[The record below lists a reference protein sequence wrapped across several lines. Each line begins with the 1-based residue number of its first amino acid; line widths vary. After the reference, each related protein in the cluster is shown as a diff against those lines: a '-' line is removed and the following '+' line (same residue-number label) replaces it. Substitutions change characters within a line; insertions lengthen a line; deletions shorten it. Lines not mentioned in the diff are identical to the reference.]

1 MKATELRIGNW
12 LIDKR
17 YTHDSENGRF
27 KVHVRDL
34 QYLTDIKES
43 NECDFEPIP
52 LTEEILLKCGFKKT
66 EEYYAAD
73 EENVDVYTIGCF
85 DIAFIDNEYKL
96 WISIDED
103 SYYNFA
109 WTEIK
114 YLHQLQN
121 IYFALTGQELEV
133 NL

>member
-52 LTEEILLKCGFKKT
+52 LTEEILLKCGFKYYKEDNSYQLDFGFYCIWGRLEKEFTLYSNGDET
-66 EEYYAAD
+66 E
-73 EENVDVYTIGCF
+73 
-85 DIAFIDNEYKL
+85 
-96 WISIDED
+96 
-103 SYYNFA
+103 
-109 WTEIK
+109 TEIK

-121 IYFALTGQELEV
+121 LYWCLTGQELEV

>member
-52 LTEEILLKCGFKKT
+52 LTEEILLKCGFKKDT
-66 EEYYAAD
+66 KGVLVLNKNIYSLILWGGE
-73 EENVDVYTIGCF
+73 VSVYL
-85 DIAFIDNEYKL
+85 K
-96 WISIDED
+96 IDE
-103 SYYNFA
+103 SVLSI
-109 WTEIK
+109 EIN

-121 IYFALTGQELEV
+121 LYFALSGQELEV

>member
-52 LTEEILLKCGFKKT
+52 LTEEILLKCGFKKKRG
-66 EEYYAAD
+66 D
-73 EENVDVYTIGCF
+73 KFVLPRSFFNIWK
-85 DIAFIDNEYKL
+85 IDNLTQNDYAFC
-96 WISIDED
+96 
-103 SYYNFA
+103 YYCLQVNL
-109 WTEIK
+109 K

-121 IYFALTGQELEV
+121 LYWCLTGQELEI